1 MTRCATIKNKT
12 DRNSKTLCKQRPVYT
27 FSTAGAT
34 HHWMSFAV
42 SELLVAPLVRNS
54 PTSSCVWGWGRATRV
69 TAACSW
75 AEGRG
80 TSGSGDEVMSVVL
93 CSTLVSSAVFSGSR
107 QARWRAPRVHPAQP
121 ESTRTQPRQL
131 WSVCTVSCLR
141 WSLQMTAAP
150 LLSIGQV
157 KHRWDAEQWGK
168 PKIKH
173 SRSLTKK
180 GTDEENPQRHIDDR
194 WGDVDKPVGKKGGYP
209 QEDDVID

>member
-1 MTRCATIKNKT
+1 MRRCATIKNKI

-34 HHWMSFAV
+34 HHCVSFV
-42 SELLVAPLVRNS
+42 VNELLVAPVVRNL
-54 PTSSCVWGWGRATRV
+54 PTSSCVWGRGRATRG

-80 TSGSGDEVMSVVL
+80 RWDQEMRWWGVL

-107 QARWRAPRVHPAQP
+107 QARWRAQRVHPAQP

-150 LLSIGQV
+150 LLSISQV
-157 KHRWDAEQWGK
+157 RHRWDTEHWRK
-168 PKIKH
+168 PKLNTAVVLPRKVPMKK
-173 SRSLTKK
+173 TPK
-180 GTDEENPQRHIDDR
+180 GTLMTGEVMLINQLGR
-194 WGDVDKPVGKKGGYP
+194 KG
-209 QEDDVID
+209 VILRKMM

>member
-1 MTRCATIKNKT
+1 MTRCATIKTKI

-34 HHWMSFAV
+34 HHCMSFV
-42 SELLVAPLVRNS
+42 VNELLVAPVVRNS
-54 PTSSCVWGWGRATRV
+54 PTSSRVWGRGRATRV

-80 TSGSGDEVMSVVL
+80 HWDQEMRWWGVL

-107 QARWRAPRVHPAQP
+107 QARWRAQRVHPAQP

-157 KHRWDAEQWGK
+157 KHRWDTEQWRK

-173 SRSLTKK
+173 SSNLTKK

-194 WGDVDKPVGKKGGYP
+194 WGDVDEPVGKKGGYP
-209 QEDDVID
+209 QENDVID